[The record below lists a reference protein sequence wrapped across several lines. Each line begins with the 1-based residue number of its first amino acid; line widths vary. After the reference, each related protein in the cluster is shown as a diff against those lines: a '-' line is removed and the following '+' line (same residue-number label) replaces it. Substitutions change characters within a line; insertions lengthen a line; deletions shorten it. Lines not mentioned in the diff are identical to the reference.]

1 MAAKHGKCTTCYA
14 NVCTTNRTFE
24 SSPAMG
30 FVYDPEVQL
39 AQIFPNPSSLSNID
53 SVLDY
58 IQKQKSY
65 SNAQIA
71 SQISQY
77 KQPIHVLLD
86 IADLTKS
93 ISDVR
98 EKSIVAQK
106 DILEMTASIKRLDT
120 IKKNLVLSMKVLKR
134 LQMLVSAFNT
144 LTEVA
149 QSRDYEKIAS
159 YLGAVKELMVFFKP
173 YKSIDEVGALTQ
185 QLRKT
190 QNKLVEDV
198 FIDFEESFTNNIT
211 NDKLVF
217 GCEVLEL
224 ADSKNKDRLLTWFYN
239 LQLKEILSIF
249 STSDEAGGLENLSR
263 KYIFFHNILKNI
275 RSNHLK
281 VFPPLWQVD
290 LELSK
295 LFCKMTN
302 QDLSSQLSSVP
313 SAIILEA
320 LTKTLEFE
328 KSLNEIYNTAD
339 FSNMILG
346 LFEPYLT
353 TWVDE
358 QDSVLKSKF
367 MEFYSAPKI
376 PNEFANAG
384 TAKELLAIM
393 KVNNV
398 PNFADSSVELF
409 KVFQRVLLQ
418 IIKLSNGVI
427 LVDLAQLYAKYLSE
441 YHYKILAPIVQQIDI
456 SPKGIDPI
464 KYLTMV
470 LNTADYMNN
479 NIDDLEDKF
488 GKLIDKAYKDRISF
502 QPSKDLYFEL
512 IGKTIK
518 SLTSKISN
526 DLQFSWRQFEN
537 HNWQTMESV
546 SDTSAYME
554 DFVLV
559 LEESCGIILPLI
571 IRESYVRTFC
581 DRLLE
586 LMMNTFI
593 NKLTTIKPLSA
604 IILEQILLDVSVLKS
619 FFKTLPL
626 YADINLDKENLA
638 KDGSTTIPKN
648 YTRYMNSQFAKLEIL
663 LKLLM
668 TPVLPIDS
676 LTENYLN
683 LIGDKSQ
690 DNFVE
695 FLKLKNVERA
705 RQPKY
710 IETFKLQITLHS
722 DLIESSPI
730 FSALR
735 NQSQSQEAV
744 HPSSQAPPSQ
754 VDIREVFSKSPE
766 PQFAEFLKTNSAKI
780 QNIKLNNRL
789 KDLAINSETHVNK
802 LNENFKNFGKFFRKD
817 FNHDGQEG

>member
-1 MAAKHGKCTTCYA
+1 
-14 NVCTTNRTFE
+14 
-24 SSPAMG
+24 MG
-30 FVYDPEVQL
+30 FVYDPDVQL
-39 AQIFPNPSSLSNID
+39 AQIFPNPASLSNID
-53 SVLDY
+53 SVINHLR
-58 IQKQKSY
+58 KQKAH

-77 KQPIHVLLD
+77 KQPVHVQLD
-86 IADLTKS
+86 IVDLTKS

-98 EKSIVAQK
+98 QKSAVAQK
-106 DILEMTASIKRLDT
+106 HILEMTSSIKRLDT
-120 IKKNLVLSMKVLKR
+120 VKKNLVLSMKVLQR

-211 NDKLVF
+211 NDKLVY

-239 LQLKEILSIF
+239 MQLKEILSIF
-249 STSDEAGGLENLSR
+249 STTDEAGGLENLSR
-263 KYIFFHNILKNI
+263 KFIFFHNILKNI
-275 RSNHLK
+275 RSNHMK

-302 QDLSSQLSSVP
+302 QDLSTQLSSVP
-313 SAIILEA
+313 ATILLEA

-328 KSLNEIYNTAD
+328 KSLNDIYNTTD
-339 FSNMILG
+339 FSHMILG

-358 QDSVLKSKF
+358 QDSILKSKF
-367 MEFYSAPKI
+367 IEFYSAPKI
-376 PNEFANAG
+376 PNEFANA
-384 TAKELLAIM
+384 TSAKELLAIM

-409 KVFQRVLLQ
+409 KIFQKILLQ
-418 IIKLSNGVI
+418 IIKLSNGLI
-427 LVDLAQLYAKYLSE
+427 LVDLAQVYSKYLSE
-441 YHYKILAPIVQQIDI
+441 YHYKILAPIIQQIEG
-456 SPKGIDPI
+456 SPKGIEPI
-464 KYLTMV
+464 KYLTMI
-470 LNTADYMNN
+470 LNTADYINN

-488 GKLIDKAYKDRISF
+488 AKLIDKAHKDKISF

-518 SLTSKISN
+518 ALTSKISS

-546 SDTSAYME
+546 TDTSAYMD

-571 IRESYVRTFC
+571 IRESYMRNFC
-581 DRLLE
+581 DRLVE
-586 LMMNTFI
+586 SMINTFI
-593 NKLTTIKPLSA
+593 SKLAVIKPLTE
-604 IILEQILLDVSVLKS
+604 IILEQILLDVSVLKT
-619 FFKTLPL
+619 FFKPLPL
-626 YADINLDKENLA
+626 YADINLDKSNLGKEGTA
-638 KDGSTTIPKN
+638 SIPKN
-648 YTRYMNSQFAKLEIL
+648 YTRFVNTQFSKLETL

-668 TPVLPIDS
+668 TPVLPVDS
-676 LTENYLN
+676 LTESYLD

-690 DNFVE
+690 ENFVE
-695 FLKLKNVERA
+695 FLKLKNIEKS
-705 RQPKY
+705 RQQKY
-710 IETFKLQITLHS
+710 VETFKLQLTLHS
-722 DLIESSPI
+722 DLVDSSPI
-730 FSALR
+730 FSVLR
-735 NQSQSQEAV
+735 PQTQAQETL
-744 HPSSQAPPSQ
+744 HPSSQAPPAK
-754 VDIREVFSKSPE
+754 VDIRDFVNSKSPE
-766 PQFAEFLKTNSAKI
+766 PQFSEFLKTNSAKI
-780 QNIKLNNRL
+780 QNIKINNRL
-789 KDLAINSETHVNK
+789 KDLAINGESHVNK
-802 LNENFKNFGKFFRKD
+802 FNENFKNFGKFFRKD
-817 FNHDGQEG
+817 FNQEE